1 MTAAPQH
8 AVPTARPPLTYA
20 DCWNCRGRQSFW
32 LTLHFGYRLGALL
45 ALLASRIGCSP
56 GVVTLLSFLTNAA
69 GVLAVAILDWSPP
82 AEGLLLFLSLQLA
95 YGLDCADGV
104 LARVTHR
111 TSTTGFFL
119 DKTADLASALLIP
132 GILGFAAASSQ
143 PSPLPPHLLPLL
155 LWWSIAPRILLTS
168 LIWIKDSLSSAEK
181 RSIPDPRPPSTSL
194 SLRKAAG
201 NLIDDITFRSAL
213 ALSWATSSYWLFVLI
228 FHSLCFLFALSYAA
242 KTIRHLRSS
251 ASS

>member
-45 ALLASRIGCSP
+45 AL
-56 GVVTLLSFLTNAA
+56 
-69 GVLAVAILDWSPP
+69 
-82 AEGLLLFLSLQLA
+82 
-95 YGLDCADGV
+95 
-104 LARVTHR
+104 
-111 TSTTGFFL
+111 
-119 DKTADLASALLIP
+119 
-132 GILGFAAASSQ
+132 
-143 PSPLPPHLLPLL
+143 
-155 LWWSIAPRILLTS
+155 
-168 LIWIKDSLSSAEK
+168 
-181 RSIPDPRPPSTSL
+181 
-194 SLRKAAG
+194 
-201 NLIDDITFRSAL
+201 
-213 ALSWATSSYWLFVLI
+213 SWATSSYWLFVLI